1 MFDVLLKGGTI
12 VDGTGASA
20 YPADI
25 GVFGDRIEAMGR
37 FDAASAEVTVD
48 ASGQIVTPGFIDL
61 HTHRFILNSW
71 PWIAPKRKHKEA
83 GGQHPV
89 QSVFCNWNPTEW
101 RKLSGS

>member
-1 MFDVLLKGGTI
+1 MFDVLLKRGTI

-48 ASGQIVTPGFIDL
+48 ASGQIAFRIGSRFDL
-61 HTHRFILNSW
+61 
-71 PWIAPKRKHKEA
+71 
-83 GGQHPV
+83 
-89 QSVFCNWNPTEW
+89 
-101 RKLSGS
+101 

>member
-1 MFDVLLKGGTI
+1 LFDVLLKGGTI

-48 ASGQIVTPGFIDL
+48 ASGQIVTPGGKFFALD
-61 HTHRFILNSW
+61 T
-71 PWIAPKRKHKEA
+71 APE
-83 GGQHPV
+83 
-89 QSVFCNWNPTEW
+89 SVPIRIFSFCI
-101 RKLSGS
+101 

>member
-48 ASGQIVTPGFIDL
+48 ASEQIVTPGFIDL
-61 HTHRFILNSW
+61 HTHRFILNSC

-89 QSVFCNWNPTEW
+89 QSVFVIGTP
-101 RKLSGS
+101 RSGEN